1 MTSPVEDFAAAQAA
15 EYATFVASEP
25 ILVDGV
31 RAYNPGDPVPVS
43 NVEKHGYLQLGVV
56 RKATDPAPGL
66 TAPASVDTTITTKK
80 G

>member
-1 MTSPVEDFAAAQAA
+1 MSDVEDFAAAQVV
-15 EYATFVASEP
+15 EYGTYVATEV

-43 NVEKHGYLQLGVV
+43 NVERHDYAALGVV
-56 RKATDPAPGL
+56 RK
-66 TAPASVDTTITTKK
+66 TTNPVKTTTKK